1 MPPLGIRVG
10 QNGVVVTSPVSA
22 GKKLG
27 YQPSL
32 DGLRAISVAAV
43 LLYHMDLAWIPGGFL
58 GVEVFFVVSG
68 FLITALLVEERHHTG
83 SVSLR
88 GFWTRR
94 ARRLLPALYVLLLV
108 VPAVTLLFYRDAAGR
123 LGGDVLGALFYV
135 SNWWQIFLNE
145 SYFAQ
150 AGRPPVLRHLWS
162 LAVEEQFYIIFPA
175 LFIWLLSRAGRDRTR
190 NVLLAVAL
198 GSAVWMAVLY
208 EPSTDPSRV
217 YYGTDTRLSGLLLG
231 AMLAVVWTPWRS
243 RGTPSRAAGPV
254 LNSAGIGALLLL
266 GWFFTRVNEF
276 DPFVYR
282 GGFLLLDVVC
292 VVLIAVLVHPSA
304 NLSKILALGP
314 LVWIGVRSYS
324 IYLWHWPIFM
334 FTRPELDVPL
344 TGWPL
349 FALRVGLTLGAAEL
363 SYRFVEQPI
372 RHGAIGRLKE
382 QWQVADAHHRARFHQ
397 GLLVRGGALG
407 VVVLLVGFGLVA
419 AASSPDRE
427 RLQLEATG
435 AIGLDELDT
444 AGLTDTTTTMVLAPT
459 TTSRAVG
466 NGSDD
471 GATTVPTT
479 PTTTAVVDPSVTPTN
494 AVAVGDSVML
504 GASGA
509 MHQVMPGIR
518 VDAKVS
524 RQFNDLAD
532 AATWYA
538 TSGNM
543 PGAAVVQVGNNG
555 VATEERIETMVESLG
570 DRRVVLVNAKVERPW
585 EAISNERT
593 ARVADRH
600 DNVVLVDWYSM
611 ASSHPD
617 WFVADGTHLR
627 SAGQLAFARAI
638 ADAL

>member
-1 MPPLGIRVG
+1 MS
-10 QNGVVVTSPVSA
+10 T
-22 GKKLG
+22 KLG
-27 YQPSL
+27 YHPSL
-32 DGLRAISVAAV
+32 DGLRAVSVAAV

-68 FLITALLVEERHHTG
+68 FLITALLVEERHHNG
-83 SVSLR
+83 AVSLR

-108 VPAVTLLFYRDAAGR
+108 VPAVTLVFYRDAAGR
-123 LGGDVLGALFYV
+123 LGGDVLAAFFYV

-175 LFIWLLSRAGRDRTR
+175 LFVWLLSRRGRNATR
-190 NVLLAVAL
+190 NVLLAVAV

-208 EPSTDPSRV
+208 DPGADPSRV

-231 AMLAVVWTPWRS
+231 AMLAVVWAPWRS
-243 RGTPSRAAGPV
+243 RAQPSRAAGPV
-254 LNSAGIGALLLL
+254 LNVTGVGALLLL
-266 GWFFTRVNEF
+266 GWFFWRVNEF

-304 NLSKILALGP
+304 RLSKLLALPP

-344 TGWPL
+344 AGWPL

-363 SYRFVEQPI
+363 SYRFVEQPV
-372 RHGAIGRLKE
+372 RHGAIGRLWE
-382 QWQVADAHHRARFHQ
+382 QWRTSEGEHRARMRQ
-397 GLLVRGGALG
+397 GLLARAGVLG
-407 VVVLLVGFGLVA
+407 VIVALVGFGLVA
-419 AASSPDRE
+419 AANDPDRE
-427 RLQLEATG
+427 RLELEAAG
-435 AIGLDELDT
+435 VIGLDDFDT
-444 AGLTDTTTTMVLAPT
+444 AGLLDTTTTTPQATTNPQDAPASTPSTDPDASGATTAPT
-459 TTSRAVG
+459 TAAGTTS
-466 NGSDD
+466 
-471 GATTVPTT
+471 TTVP
-479 PTTTAVVDPSVTPTN
+479 ADPSVFPTD

-504 GASGA
+504 GAAGA
-509 MHQVMPGIR
+509 MQKVMPGIR

-524 RQFNDLAD
+524 RQFDDIAD
-532 AATWYA
+532 AASWYA
-538 TSGNM
+538 ASGNM
-543 PGAAVVQVGNNG
+543 QGTAIVQVGNNG
-555 VATEERIETMVESLG
+555 VATEERIEEMVVSLG
-570 DRRVVLVNAKVERPW
+570 ERRVVLVNAKVERPW

-593 ARVADRH
+593 AKVAKRH
-600 DNVVLVDWYSM
+600 DNVVLVDWHSL
-611 ASSHPD
+611 ASSHPE
-617 WFVADGTHLR
+617 WFAADGTHLR
-627 SAGQLAFARAI
+627 PEGQLAFARAV
-638 ADAL
+638 AGAL

>member
-1 MPPLGIRVG
+1 MVS
-10 QNGVVVTSPVSA
+10 TSARS
-22 GKKLG
+22 GDKLG

-32 DGLRAISVAAV
+32 DALRAISVAAV
-43 LLYHMDLAWIPGGFL
+43 LLYHMDLEWIPGGFL

-68 FLITALLVEERHHTG
+68 FLITALLVEERHHNG
-83 SVSLR
+83 AVSLR

-94 ARRLLPALYVLLLV
+94 GRRLLPALYVLLLV
-108 VPAVTLLFYRDAAGR
+108 VPAITLLFYRDAAGR
-123 LGGDVLGALFYV
+123 LGGDVLAALFYV

-175 LFIWLLSRAGRDRTR
+175 LFVWLISRAGRNATR
-190 NVLLAVAL
+190 NVLLAVAIA
-198 GSAVWMAVLY
+198 SAVWMAVLY
-208 EPSTDPSRV
+208 VPYEDPSRV

-243 RGTPSRAAGPV
+243 RGKPSRAAGPV
-254 LNSAGIGALLLL
+254 LNTVGVLALVLL
-266 GWFFTRVNEF
+266 GWFFARVNEF

-282 GGFLLLDVVC
+282 GGFLLLDIVC
-292 VVLIAVLVHPSA
+292 IVLIAVLVHPSA
-304 NLSKILALGP
+304 SISKVLALPP

-324 IYLWHWPIFM
+324 IYLWHWPIFI

-349 FALRVGLTLGAAEL
+349 FVLRIGLTLAAAEL
-363 SYRFVEQPI
+363 SYHFIEQPI
-372 RHGAIGRLKE
+372 RTGAIGRYHQRWK
-382 QWQVADAHHRARFHQ
+382 DSRGGDRAKIQQAALIRI
-397 GLLVRGGALG
+397 GALG
-407 VVVLLVGFGLVA
+407 AAVFLVGFGLVS
-419 AASSPDRE
+419 AASDPDRGKLE
-427 RLQLEATG
+427 LQAAG
-435 AIGLDELDT
+435 AIGLDDVDPANLVDTVPDAATDLDPSVST
-444 AGLTDTTTTMVLAPT
+444 SSTTVVADPASGSDATTTT
-459 TTSRAVG
+459 
-466 NGSDD
+466 
-471 GATTVPTT
+471 ATTAP
-479 PTTTAVVDPSVTPTN
+479 ADPSVTPTD

-504 GASGA
+504 GAAGA
-509 MHQVMPGIR
+509 MYQVMPGIR

-524 RQFNDLAD
+524 RQFDDIAD

-543 PGAAVVQVGNNG
+543 PGPAIVQAGNNG
-555 VATEERIETMVESLG
+555 IAREDRIEAMVESFG
-570 DRRVVLVNAKVERPW
+570 DRKVILVNAKVERPW

-593 ARVADRH
+593 ARVAARH
-600 DNVVLVDWYSM
+600 DNVVLVDWHSM
-611 ASSHPD
+611 ASSHPE

-627 SAGQLAFARAI
+627 PAGQLAYATAI

>member
-1 MPPLGIRVG
+1 M
-10 QNGVVVTSPVSA
+10 
-22 GKKLG
+22 
-27 YQPSL
+27 
-32 DGLRAISVAAV
+32 
-43 LLYHMDLAWIPGGFL
+43 
-58 GVEVFFVVSG
+58 
-68 FLITALLVEERHHTG
+68 
-83 SVSLR
+83 
-88 GFWTRR
+88 
-94 ARRLLPALYVLLLV
+94 PALYVLLLV

-123 LGGDVLGALFYV
+123 LGGDVLAALFYV
-135 SNWWQIFLNE
+135 SNWWQIFLDE

-175 LFIWLLSRAGRDRTR
+175 LFIWLLVRGGRNTTR

-198 GSAVWMAVLY
+198 GSAVWMAILY

-243 RGTPSRAAGPV
+243 LSTPSRAAGPV

-304 NLSKILALGP
+304 RLSKLLALGP

-349 FALRVGLTLGAAEL
+349 FALRVGLTLAAAEL
-363 SYRFVEQPI
+363 SYRFVEQP
-372 RHGAIGRLKE
+372 
-382 QWQVADAHHRARFHQ
+382 
-397 GLLVRGGALG
+397 VRQGALG
-407 VVVLLVGFGLVA
+407 RVKDQWQAPDAQERAQFRQRLFLRVGGLGIVLLLIGFGLVA
-419 AASSPDRE
+419 AAGSPDRE
-427 RLQLEATG
+427 RMELEAAG

-444 AGLTDTTTTMVLAPT
+444 AGLTDTTTTAPSALTTTSTPLGGGSNDGGTTAPT
-459 TTSRAVG
+459 TA
-466 NGSDD
+466 
-471 GATTVPTT
+471 APA
-479 PTTTAVVDPSVTPTN
+479 PTTAVVDPSVTPTD

-509 MHQVMPGIR
+509 MQQVMPGIR

-524 RQFNDLAD
+524 RQFDDLAD

-555 VATEERIETMVESLG
+555 VATEERIETMVDSLG

-593 ARVADRH
+593 ARVAQRH
-600 DNVVLVDWYSM
+600 DNVVLVDWYSL
-611 ASSHPD
+611 ASAHPD
-617 WFVADGTHLR
+617 WFAADGTHLR
-627 SAGQLAFARAI
+627 AAGQLAFARAI